1 MITCFAIKKIEGNE
15 IWHLNFDVFKNHFR
29 NKINNFTYKVKMLF
43 RQQSLGK
50 ISQIYIF

>member
-15 IWHLNFDVFKNHFR
+15 IWHLYFDDEKSFQKQ
-29 NKINNFTYKVKMLF
+29 NNFTYKVKMLF